1 MIGQRAPTASQ
12 YSPVSPAARTGS
24 AFWIQVVALF
34 ILFCWYA
41 GQIGKVFID
50 LEGGDSR
57 LTLSPHSKTLEDA
70 DSQWTIDDVT
80 TPGFQQRFDESDR
93 VGMATG
99 IRQSSF
105 WIRIDMRDVLREHP
119 GVFSTPRILE
129 VSRPNISVTELYSR
143 NRHAERYKM
152 HLLTSADESRPIE
165 YPTSAFIL
173 EADNVRDH
181 FLYIKI
187 RNNTSTSGLLLLW
200 EPKNFLRK
208 VAVEQNMHGIFYGGV
223 IILLL
228 YNLCMF
234 ISMRQRVHLYYI
246 GYLAGAAVFLGT
258 EQGQLVSFFE
268 KPDVDFIKGLVPMSG
283 WMAWAFVF
291 LFIAEFLDTRTRHPG
306 WHNILILVVVL
317 TTVGTL
323 TSLVAPFRISI
334 LAVGVFSLP
343 LIAIVMSFLLVAVLQ
358 GDENARIMLVAW
370 TINGLGCLVFTLSA
384 LGIIQPSVMTEAAMP
399 AGILLEALL
408 MSFSLADK
416 IKRAQ
421 KQVDRENQRTLDL
434 MNRYSLELEDKVRE
448 RTRSLEDTQQEL
460 VIKQQMAAMGV
471 LTAGIAHEIN
481 NPNNFVSAG
490 LQNLTAWKESFETLL
505 DELLSDDSD
514 PALRDMFRER
524 FRALETHLAGIS
536 SSSDNISTIV
546 TGLRTITRLDES
558 DMKDVDATD
567 GMLQIMRFLRAGI
580 GAGIDFTSLAP
591 DRPKVLCYP
600 AELNSAFMAL
610 MTNAIQAIRDREA
623 ATHGPVDG
631 NIHLESHVIEEREG
645 RFLHITLKDNGC
657 GMSPKT
663 LSRAFEP
670 FFTTRGAGAG
680 AGLGLSISRDTL
692 EKHGGT
698 LTLKSTLHQGTLVT
712 LRLPVAVALDG

>member
-1 MIGQRAPTASQ
+1 MDAYAAPT
-12 YSPVSPAARTGS
+12 PGTDS
-24 AFWIQVVALF
+24 AFWIQVLALTLL
-34 ILFCWYA
+34 LFWYA
-41 GQIGKVFID
+41 GQMGNAFID
-50 LEGGDSR
+50 LEGGDTR
-57 LTLSPHSKTLEDA
+57 LVLSPHSKTLEDH
-70 DSQWTIDDVT
+70 DNRWTINDVT
-80 TPGFQQRFDESDR
+80 TPEFQRRFDDTER

-105 WIRIDMRDVLREHP
+105 WIRIDMGDLLREHP
-119 GVFSTPRILE
+119 RLFATQRILE
-129 VSRPNISVTELYSR
+129 VSRPNISLTELYTK
-143 NRHAERYKM
+143 NRHAERYEM
-152 HLLTSADESRPIE
+152 YRLTSADETRPIE
-165 YPTSAFIL
+165 YPTSAFTL
-173 EADNVRDH
+173 EADAERDR
-181 FLYIKI
+181 FLYLRI

-234 ISMRQRVHLYYI
+234 ISMRQRVHLFYI
-246 GYLAGAAVFLGT
+246 GYLAGAAAFLGT
-258 EQGQLVSFFE
+258 EQGQLVTFFE
-268 KPDVDFIKGLVPMSG
+268 KPDVDFIKGLVPVSG
-283 WMAWAFVF
+283 WMAWTFVF
-291 LFIAEFLDTRTRHPG
+291 LFVAEFLDTRTRHPG
-306 WHNILILVVVL
+306 WHGTLMLVIVL
-317 TTVGTL
+317 TATGAIV
-323 TSLVAPFRISI
+323 SLVAPFRISI

-343 LIAIVMSFLLVAVLQ
+343 LIAIVMSFLLSAVIQ

-421 KQVDRENQRTLDL
+421 KQVDLANQRTLDL
-434 MNRYSLELEDKVRE
+434 MNRYSQELEDKVRE

-460 VIKQQMAAMGV
+460 VMTQQMAAMGV

-524 FRALETHLAGIS
+524 FSALGTHLAGIS
-536 SSSDNISTIV
+536 SNSDNISTIV
-546 TGLRTITRLDES
+546 TGLRTITRLDEA

-580 GAGIDFTSLAP
+580 GKGIDFTSLAP

-631 NIHLESHVIEEREG
+631 NIHIESHVIEERQG

-657 GMSPKT
+657 GMSAKT
-663 LSRAFEP
+663 LSKAFEP
-670 FFTTRGAGAG
+670 FFTTRATGAG
-680 AGLGLSISRDTL
+680 AGLGLSISRDTI

-698 LTLKSTLHQGTLVT
+698 LTLKSTLNQGTLVT
-712 LRLPVAVALDG
+712 IRLPVAVALDG